1 MAQLMSALFLPVLVA
16 MAHTVI
22 AESTTTTTTTTTET
36 TTTTVPCVNLRHRCN
51 YWAHIGE
58 CQKNPKWMR
67 EYCNKACAE
76 LFNEFSC

>member
-1 MAQLMSALFLPVLVA
+1 MSALFLLVLVA
-16 MAHTVI
+16 MAHTVT
-22 AESTTTTTTTTTET
+22 AESTTTTTTTTET
-36 TTTTVPCVNLRHRCN
+36 TTTTVPCENLRHRCN